1 MNSYTY
7 AMVCVLLFCFGCKA
21 RNDDVETHAVSFSAR
36 QLAERELEM
45 DLTGHALFEKCDY
58 RSSQYSFPGGASDGC
73 ALLVLELSEDEA
85 EFFENRLTALPE
97 KWSAIPMS
105 RDQLEAISFTAY
117 RWPKELRPV
126 ASKAGWFLFND
137 RQLDK
142 SIPTGKRA
150 SLNFTFALYDKDK
163 RLLFFQVLDT

>member
-73 ALLVLELSEDEA
+73 ALLVLGIPKCFAVPLASGDQAEA
-85 EFFENRLTALPE
+85 VDA
-97 KWSAIPMS
+97 
-105 RDQLEAISFTAY
+105 
-117 RWPKELRPV
+117 V
-126 ASKAGWFLFND
+126 KAGLAD
-137 RQLDK
+137 SSLSK
-142 SIPTGKRA
+142 TGKP
-150 SLNFTFALYDKDK
+150 D
-163 RLLFFQVLDT
+163 